1 MVEEEPE
8 YGDAQLMTW
17 NPHVGRSPTGWDDY
31 ARREREPTRA
41 QRHSSRIA
49 GCGDLCVNHN
59 NSGGTRHG
67 ARRRRWKTAR

>member
-31 ARREREPTRA
+31 ARRERERA
-41 QRHSSRIA
+41 QVGLQSQSQSLTVRIRPIA
-49 GCGDLCVNHN
+49 V
-59 NSGGTRHG
+59 R
-67 ARRRRWKTAR
+67 AERVR